1 LKSNPPDNLRDIH
14 EVPADIR
21 AELARAAGPL
31 GIVGRRIHWLDATTS
46 TNDVAAHLADLGAAE
61 GTTVAADAQT
71 AGRGR
76 LGRTWFS
83 PPGAGLY
90 VSIVLRPSGDLSTRS
105 NPAAFLTLASGVAI
119 AEGVRT
125 STGLPAEIKWPNDVM
140 IGRRKLAGILAE
152 AAAQGDRLQHV
163 IVGFGV
169 NLQNT
174 SFPPELADRAT
185 SIEAETSRR
194 ADRAQIFTQIL
205 IAFSARY
212 RDLQAGRFD
221 AILSA
226 WRALSPS
233 LPSSWVEWDTAA
245 GVMRGRAED
254 IDEHGALMVRVGGS
268 LERLV
273 AGEVRWVSPR

>member
-1 LKSNPPDNLRDIH
+1 LKSNPPDNLRDSL

-21 AELARAAGPL
+21 AEVARAAGPL
-31 GIVGRRIHWLDATTS
+31 GMFGRRLHWLDTTTS
-46 TNDVAAHLADLGAAE
+46 TNDVAAHLAERGAAE

-90 VSIVLRPSGDLSTRS
+90 VSIILRPSGDLSARS
-105 NPAAFLTLASGVAI
+105 NPSAFLTLASGVAI

-152 AAAQGDRLQHV
+152 AAAQGGRLQHV

-174 SFPPELADRAT
+174 SFPLELADRAT
-185 SIEAETSRR
+185 SIEAETSRPAER
-194 ADRAQIFTQIL
+194 GQIFSQIL

-233 LPSSWVEWDTAA
+233 LPGSSVEWDTAA

-254 IDEHGALMVRVGGS
+254 IDEQGALMVRVGTR
-268 LERLV
+268 LERLM
-273 AGEVRWVSPR
+273 AGEVRWVQ

>member
-1 LKSNPPDNLRDIH
+1 
-14 EVPADIR
+14 VPADIR
-21 AELARAAGPL
+21 DEVARAAGPL
-31 GIVGRRIHWLDATTS
+31 GIFGRRIHWLDTTTS
-46 TNDVAAHLADLGAAE
+46 TNDVAAHLAELGAAE

-76 LGRTWFS
+76 RGRTWFS
-83 PPGAGLY
+83 PPCAGLY

-105 NPAAFLTLASGVAI
+105 NPSAFLTLASGVAI

-174 SFPPELADRAT
+174 SFPLELADRAT
-185 SIEAETSRR
+185 SIEAETSRP
-194 ADRAQIFTQIL
+194 ADRAQIFSQIL

-212 RDLQAGRFD
+212 GDLQAGRFD

-233 LPSSWVEWDTAA
+233 LPGSWVEWDTAA

-254 IDEHGALMVRVGGS
+254 IDEQGALMVRAGS
-268 LERLV
+268 KLERLA
-273 AGEVRWVSPR
+273 AGEVRWVQ

>member
-1 LKSNPPDNLRDIH
+1 LKSNLPDPIFGH
-14 EVPADIR
+14 
-21 AELARAAGPL
+21 
-31 GIVGRRIHWLDATTS
+31 RIHWLDTTTS
-46 TNDVAAHLADLGAAE
+46 TNDVAAHLAELGAEE
-61 GTTVAADAQT
+61 GTTVVADAQT

-90 VSIVLRPSGDLSTRS
+90 VSIILRPSGDFSTRS
-105 NPAAFLTLASGVAI
+105 NPSAFLTLASGVAI
-119 AEGVRT
+119 AEGVRA

-174 SFPPELADRAT
+174 AFPLELADRAT
-185 SIEAETSRR
+185 SIEAETSRP
-194 ADRAQIFTQIL
+194 ADREQVFSQIL
-205 IAFSARY
+205 AAFSARY

-233 LPSSWVEWDTAA
+233 LPGSSVEWDTAA

-254 IDEHGALMVRVGGS
+254 IDEHGALMVRVGTR

-273 AGEVRWVSPR
+273 AGEVRWVQ